1 MEPLTGKKTEK
12 IEKTV
17 EKRKEQEYT
26 YQAFEK
32 AQLNQKHQAEKNKL
46 AIDNS
51 NHCMVK
57 SYSPFAQ

>member
-32 AQLNQKHQAEKNKL
+32 AQLNQKHQAEKNKFRKTTE
-46 AIDNS
+46 
-51 NHCMVK
+51 K
-57 SYSPFAQ
+57 SGFFAS